1 MTRIYKD
8 RATLLLWA
16 ACVLAGLGATVA
28 VLRDAG
34 QRQLEVDAERTA
46 VQYAHF
52 IANTVPDLDALFA
65 HQGASDEAVVQMRRL
80 RHAGDVF
87 RFKLFDRDGRLL
99 LVSDELDRLPR
110 NAAPGESISN
120 HRSAEVQ
127 EMVLQGRNQVALKSG
142 AGKADRPP
150 VYSEAYVPVLRRGV
164 LIGVVEVYV
173 DQTNRQTGIQA
184 AFVRVAAAV
193 TGVLTLVG
201 LLGSAHWLHRVRAQR
216 RAEERVRYLAEHDL
230 LSGALNRSSFD
241 QALQQAAWRHDA
253 AGPAFAVLC
262 MDLDRF
268 KVLNEAYGRAAGD
281 EVLRQ
286 AAQRLRLL
294 VRQGDLIARLGSDE
308 FAILQSGVYS
318 PADVTTLA
326 QRIVE
331 QLSAPYELGERRVAC
346 GASVGAAI
354 LGIDAIAGAELMQKA
369 ELALYRAKS
378 SGRGRF
384 SFYDGALEGPLQ
396 AQRTLSI
403 DLREA
408 IGSPALSLHY
418 QALYAADGVELIGY
432 EALLRWTHPTRG
444 NVPPSEFIPLAEEL
458 GLIDQLGRWAL
469 ERACA
474 QAATWPHPLSVS
486 VNLSAAQFRDDELV
500 AVVQGALAASGL
512 AARRLE
518 LEITESLLMNNTEQV
533 IRTLKALSAMGV
545 RIAMDDFGTG
555 YSSLAYLWRFPFDK
569 LKIDRAFTQGMGVD
583 PKVDLIVRS
592 IISLAH
598 SLHIRVNAEGVE
610 TAEQMER
617 LQRHGCDEFQGF
629 LLARPAPADSLAHT
643 QAGQVQ
649 RRAVPRPSAFGAL
662 VTMPAAL

>member
-1 MTRIYKD
+1 MARIYKD
-8 RATLLLWA
+8 WGTLLLWA
-16 ACVLAGLGATVA
+16 ACVLGGLGATVA
-28 VLRDAG
+28 VLRHAG
-34 QRQLEVDAERTA
+34 QRQLEADAEHTA
-46 VQYAHF
+46 IQYAHF

-65 HQGASDEAVVQMRRL
+65 HEGASAEAVVQMRRM

-87 RFKLFDRDGRLL
+87 RFKLFDREGHLL
-99 LVSDELDRLPR
+99 LVSDDLDRLP
-110 NAAPGESISN
+110 AGASGESISA

-127 EMVLQGRNQVALKSG
+127 EIVLQGRNHVALKSG
-142 AGKADRPP
+142 AGKPDRPP
-150 VYSEAYVPVLRRGV
+150 VYSEAYVPVLRRGA

-173 DQTNRQTGIQA
+173 DQTDRQSGIQA
-184 AFVRVAAAV
+184 AFFRVAAAL

-201 LLGSAHWLHRVRAQR
+201 LLGSAHWVHRMRAQR

-230 LSGALNRSSFD
+230 LSGALNRASFD
-241 QALQQAAWRHDA
+241 QALQQATWRHEP

-268 KVLNEAYGRAAGD
+268 KDVNDAYGRAAGD

-286 AAQRLRLL
+286 AAQRLRQL
-294 VRQGDLIARLGSDE
+294 VRQGDFIARLGSDE

-326 QRIVE
+326 QRTVE
-331 QLSAPYELGERRVAC
+331 QLSAPYELGGRRIQC

-354 LGIDAIAGAELMQKA
+354 LGIDATAGAELMQKA

-384 SFYDGALEGPLQ
+384 SFYDGVLEQRLQ
-396 AQRTLSI
+396 QQRTLSL

-408 IGSPALSLHY
+408 IGSPAISLHY
-418 QALYAADGVELIGY
+418 QALYAACGTELIGY
-432 EALLRWTHPTRG
+432 EALLRWTHPMRG
-444 NVPPSEFIPLAEEL
+444 NVPPSEFIPLAEQL
-458 GLIDQLGRWAL
+458 GLIDELGRWAL

-474 QAATWPHPLSVS
+474 EASTWPHPLSVS
-486 VNLSAAQFRDDELV
+486 VNLSAAQFRDDGLV
-500 AVVQGALAASGL
+500 AVVQRALDTSGL
-512 AARRLE
+512 DARRLE
-518 LEITESLLMNNTEQV
+518 LEITESLLMSNTDQV
-533 IRTLKALSAMGV
+533 IRTLKTLSAMGV

-569 LKIDRAFTQGMGVD
+569 VKIDRAFTQGMGAD

-598 SLHIRVNAEGVE
+598 SLEIRVNAEGVE
-610 TAEQMER
+610 TAEQMQR

-629 LLARPAPADSLAHT
+629 LLARPAPADRLAHL
-643 QAGQVQ
+643 QAAPVQ
-649 RRAVPRPSAFGAL
+649 RHSAPHCSAFGAL
-662 VTMPAAL
+662 ATRPAPL